1 MMNWNKIPA
10 ATISR
15 AYTGHHQITLA
26 ILDNDGE
33 NNFLHSKGGLHFG
46 IRKRYL
52 HLEDGTGVACVPIGN
67 EEEVPVQTQ
76 LSAGLKF
83 KPTDVSEWV
92 VDNFFIGE

>member
-33 NNFLHSKGGLHFG
+33 NNFLHSKGGLYFG

-52 HLEDGTGVACVPIGN
+52 HSEDGTRVACVPIGN